1 MNTFKLRN
9 TIILLLS
16 LFFLLA
22 SESLYASKCDLIDQ
36 TTSSHRYETC
46 VLRSQVKN
54 YVKTLISE
62 TLAAGKKKEG
72 VFQAYCDLLNRHVEI
87 EEVAS
92 FVGKAFWNEA
102 TPSQRTRFSAVLH
115 SHLTKLMKRIFSA
128 HLDKTFSIER
138 FKLKKNAT
146 QFFVSTEF
154 TEQIKEEYHERFVPT
169 EFTEQIKEEY
179 HEQGDHPNTVTS
191 TIWVTV
197 NKVTSDSGHHF
208 LTHNLTLHPFFEK
221 IDARVYLQ
229 KHYTKTFDSIKESWG
244 NIENMIAETEES
256 LEQECQ

>member
-1 MNTFKLRN
+1 MNMFKLRN
-9 TIILLLS
+9 TIILLIS

-87 EEVAS
+87 EKVAS

-102 TPSQRTRFSAVLH
+102 TPSQRVRFSAVLH
-115 SHLTKLMKRIFSA
+115 SHLTTLMKRIFSA

-146 QFFVSTEF
+146 QFFVPAEF
-154 TEQIKEEYHERFVPT
+154 TEQIEKEYHE
-169 EFTEQIKEEY
+169 EE
-179 HEQGDHPNTVTS
+179 DHPNTVTS

-208 LTHNLTLHPFFEK
+208 LTHNLTLRPFFEK
-221 IDARVYLQ
+221 IDARTYLQ
-229 KHYTKTFDSIKESWG
+229 KHYTETFDSIKENWG
-244 NIENMIAETEES
+244 DIKNMIVETEES
-256 LEQECQ
+256 LEQKCQ